1 MYKIV
6 LPFLLGF
13 SLLKKFVTG
22 VVSECCVP
30 GLIFS
35 QALWLLLCGFAK
47 QGNFK
52 KCMSCSSRT
61 NCILNTAFHF

>member
-13 SLLKKFVTG
+13 SLLKKSVTD

-30 GLIFS
+30 GFIFS
-35 QALWLLLCGFAK
+35 QALWPLLCDFAK
-47 QGNFK
+47 QDNFK
-52 KCMSCSSRT
+52 KCICHVPSE
-61 NCILNTAFHF
+61 LTAF